1 MQVAPLIVVGITLVL
16 MILSI
21 VFDWKITIKKFS
33 LACYWMICL
42 VGAIICLAFGFAGQN
57 PVQDIFLNDSTIN
70 PLKILIIFISC
81 TSISVLLDKIG
92 FFSYIAAI
100 ILNKFKSSQT
110 KLFFSFA
117 AVIGILTIFTSN
129 DILILTF
136 TPFICYFTKR
146 AKIDPIPFIVSEFVC
161 ANVWS
166 MFFFIDNPTN
176 IYMCQAI
183 NPPIEF
189 LPYAAQMAIPTA
201 ICGVFATFLTYF
213 IFRKKLS
220 QPVNI
225 DEVEIVQPDKTMLTI
240 GLVGL
245 SIMVV
250 LMAASN
256 YIKLGGFELELW
268 YIPLVCGVA
277 TYLAVAI
284 SLLFRKEYRKT
295 GFKVMWKSAK
305 NLPYALI
312 PFLLSMSVFVFSL
325 VNAGFIDV
333 VANFLA
339 EKTIYL
345 TGFIAFFA
353 GNLLNNIPMSMMFT
367 GVLTNSAFQSANAHL
382 YTDVYAVV
390 AASNITALLTPIGSL
405 AGIMFMKIL
414 KQNEVKFT
422 FLEFVKYGAIIS
434 IPTMAIALTFLN
446 FVPIII

>member
-245 SIMVV
+245 SVMVV

-268 YIPLVCGVA
+268 YIPLVCSVA

-295 GFKVMWKSAK
+295 GFKVMWESAK

-325 VNAGFIDV
+325 INAGFIDV

-434 IPTMAIALTFLN
+434 IPTMVIALTLLN

>member
-1 MQVAPLIVVGITLVL
+1 MVAPLIVVGLSLVG
-16 MILSI
+16 MVLSI
-21 VFDWKITIKKFS
+21 IFGWEIKIKKVTLS
-33 LACYWMICL
+33 LYWMICL
-42 VGAIICLAFGFAGQN
+42 TGAIICLIFGFAGSN
-57 PVQDIFLNDSTIN
+57 PIQDIFLADSKIN

-92 FFSYIAAI
+92 FFSYIAAVI
-100 ILNKFKSSQT
+100 SNKFKSSQT

-136 TPFICYFTKR
+136 TPFICQFTKR
-146 AKIDPIPFIVSEFVC
+146 AKVNPVPYIVSEFVC

-176 IYMCQAI
+176 IYMCQAVT
-183 NPPIEF
+183 PAIEF

-201 ICGVFATFLTYF
+201 ICGVFATFLTYLL
-213 IFRKKLS
+213 FRKKLME
-220 QPVNI
+220 PINAE
-225 DEVEIVQPDKTMLTI
+225 DAEVVKPDKAMLTI

-245 SIMVV
+245 GIMVA
-250 LMAASN
+250 LMATSN
-256 YIKLGGFELELW
+256 YLPLLGIPIELW

-277 TYLAVAI
+277 TYLAVLI
-284 SLLFRKEYRKT
+284 SLIFRKEYRKT
-295 GFKVMWKSAK
+295 GFKVMGESAK
-305 NLPYALI
+305 SLPYALI
-312 PFLLSMSVFVFSL
+312 PFLLSMSVFVYSLKECGFS
-325 VNAGFIDV
+325 AII
-333 VANFLA
+333 AEFLS
-339 EKTIYL
+339 EKSIFL
-345 TGFIAFFA
+345 TGSIAFFA
-353 GNLLNNIPMSMMFT
+353 GNLLNNIPMSMLFT
-367 GVLTNSAFQSANAHL
+367 GILTSDSFVSMYPHVF
-382 YTDVYAVV
+382 TDVYAVV

-434 IPTMAIALTFLN
+434 IPTMLIALLFIH

>member
-225 DEVEIVQPDKTMLTI
+225 DEVEIVKPDKTMLTI

-295 GFKVMWKSAK
+295 GFKVMWESAK

-325 VNAGFIDV
+325 INAGFIDV

-414 KQNEVKFT
+414 KQNEVKFS

>member
-33 LACYWMICL
+33 LSCYWMICL
-42 VGAIICLAFGFAGQN
+42 VGAIICLVFGFAGQN

-201 ICGVFATFLTYF
+201 ICGIFATFLTYF

-225 DEVEIVQPDKTMLTI
+225 DEVEIVQPDKTTLTI

-295 GFKVMWKSAK
+295 GFKVMWESAK

-325 VNAGFIDV
+325 INAGFIDA

-367 GVLTNSAFQSANAHL
+367 GILTNSAFQSTNAHL

-434 IPTMAIALTFLN
+434 IPTMAIALIFLN